1 MIIKGKKKDKNRR
14 ILIFILFL
22 SLLILTS
29 YSQSKNVGENSKAL
43 DFTLSDLQGKKFSL
57 SSFKGNVILLNFWA
71 TWCPP
76 CRYEIPILDKI
87 QKEYKDK
94 KFKII
99 AVSLD
104 TDVKALE
111 DFLKNNKVSFLVL
124 SDKNGTVG
132 YSYNVL
138 AIPTSFLID
147 KDFIIRK
154 IYIGVLSEKNFKRD
168 LEKWLKN

>member
-1 MIIKGKKKDKNRR
+1 MFGKRIRINII
-14 ILIFILFL
+14 LLLLFFI
-22 SLLILTS
+22 SIITLTS
-29 YSQSKNVGENSKAL
+29 FSQNKNVAENSKAL
-43 DFTLSDLQGKKFSL
+43 DFTLSDLQGKKYSL

-104 TDVKALE
+104 ADTKALE
-111 DFLKNNKVSFLVL
+111 SFLKNNKVSFLVL

-132 YSYNVL
+132 YAYSVL

-154 IYIGVLSEKNFKRD
+154 IYIGILSEREFKKD

>member
-1 MIIKGKKKDKNRR
+1 MIMKRIKK
-14 ILIFILFL
+14 IILFFL
-22 SLLILTS
+22 FSFSLLILTS
-29 YSQSKNVGENSKAL
+29 SSQNKNVAENSRAL
-43 DFTLSDLQGKKFSL
+43 DFTLPDIQGKKYSL

-76 CRYEIPILDKI
+76 CRYEIPILEKI

-104 TDVKALE
+104 SDTKTLE
-111 DFLKNNKVSFLVL
+111 SFLKSNKVSFIIL
-124 SDKNGTVG
+124 SDKNGKVG
-132 YSYNVL
+132 YAYSVL

-147 KDFIIRK
+147 RDFIIRR
-154 IYIGVLSEKNFKRD
+154 IYIGVLPEREFKKD

>member
-1 MIIKGKKKDKNRR
+1 MIIKGKKKEKNKR

-57 SSFKGNVILLNFWA
+57 SYFKGNVILLNFWA

-124 SDKNGTVG
+124 SDKNGNVG

-154 IYIGVLSEKNFKRD
+154 IYIGVLSEKNFKKD